1 MYGGAANQGAETH
14 CKQAL
19 HLHRKVETSRGTLHG
34 AAAKAGKLADKAAP
48 EGLYDTLVNL
58 GQIYVIMINF
68 DDRGLPRRPIL

>member
-19 HLHRKVETSRGTLHG
+19 HLHRKVETSRGTLQGAAG

-68 DDRGLPRRPIL
+68 DDRGLPF